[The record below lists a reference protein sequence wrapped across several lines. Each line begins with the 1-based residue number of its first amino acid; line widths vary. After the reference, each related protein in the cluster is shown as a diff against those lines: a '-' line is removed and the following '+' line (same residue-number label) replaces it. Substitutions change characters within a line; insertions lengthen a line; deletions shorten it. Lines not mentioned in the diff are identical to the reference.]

1 MNTELHNRLRFRRFM
16 LTVLTVWCIA
26 FPPTQA
32 EAGSLVIPAWSFA
45 RGNVKIDADPGK
57 YADAEP
63 VVVSGPKAPWGWSV
77 EYDVDIPVDGDYT
90 LHFRYATD
98 EARPVQVFFDS
109 RNISKCCKGVTFS
122 ADPSA
127 RSNAITAKSSGAKW
141 ESVVNRFGGLVK
153 LSAKKGTHTIKL
165 TRRGP
170 LPHLVTLRLD
180 TDKAFPEDYKP
191 PHYKV
196 RNIESV
202 PAEFRKALKPL
213 AGVDLAVLRA
223 PVKFPPGDR
232 PGNLL
237 QIPAW
242 TYDRGNVRIYANPDK
257 YADAGP
263 VVGSAEGQ
271 TGPGSIE
278 YDIDFPADGEY
289 TLHIKYA
296 SEAARP
302 LEVLIDDKSMGVICV
317 NVTFGTAP
325 YEEPVEFTSNSSA
338 AAKVWEG
345 LCRQGKPATMKV
357 SKGKHTL
364 KLVREGLMPNLLAL
378 HLGGKT
384 AAPPK
389 GWKRSALKM
398 PNFDKVPTAHRS
410 VFLPPG
416 AVNIAAL
423 RASIK
428 DMIKTLGPS
437 YPDGEKYLKKL
448 DELAARPR
456 TIFVKSGGNGSLVRT
471 WAGEEVKGKAQSATE
486 AQLKALRR
494 QALLSHPALGFDKLL
509 FVKRAPV
516 VFNTYQDSKANQ
528 VGGNLC
534 LLSPVSPEGKVTQL
548 VPELGEGIFSRFSLS
563 FDAKK
568 IAFGFKKK
576 GGNFRIHEIEIDP
589 KTGLMKPGSLR
600 QLTFASQEEVQARK
614 MNGGSGYDD
623 MDPCHLPNGTIMFTS
638 TRSQR
643 RVFCNPSIVTTL
655 FLMDGDGKGIRCLS
669 GGPLSELEPYVLDDG
684 RIVFTRW
691 EYVDKGLGNGQSLW
705 SVRPDGSGVDH
716 VYKNSIIRPAQ
727 MLHTRSIPGSR
738 RLITVGSPHCGG
750 RVGGPVILVDNRI
763 TRRSTEAMTCITP
776 EIAYP
781 CMHQATW
788 NMGFFLEP
796 YPFSEKFFLI
806 SHKPGPSGKHYGLYA
821 LDAWGNRAELYAD
834 PKISCFQPT
843 PLRPRRKPTNIAS
856 IETVGAQ
863 QEKTGTLFIQDVY
876 EGMTG
881 IKRGR
886 VKYVR
891 VMGPLPWPWSENG
904 IFRLG
909 LAGNVHRK
917 KVYGVAKV
925 HEDGSAFFTAPAG
938 ENIFFQALDENFM
951 VLQHMPTFINMMPGE
966 HRSCIGC
973 HELRKKAPGMAS
985 LRPRAMDY
993 PARKLAPQPGDKG
1006 PRMVHYASDVQPV
1019 LDKHCVVCHS
1029 GKDAKARLI
1038 LTGEPTD
1045 TWNRSYENIFG
1056 RGLIS
1061 SRHCGF
1067 GRSGFRPEPPLTF
1080 GSHLS
1085 KLAAQIRKA
1094 PCKAKITQAEFVR
1107 IVTWIDANGP
1117 YYGTYRGKRGLKHRG
1132 SPDFRLP
1139 PLVVKH

>member
-1 MNTELHNRLRFRRFM
+1 
-16 LTVLTVWCIA
+16 
-26 FPPTQA
+26 
-32 EAGSLVIPAWSFA
+32 
-45 RGNVKIDADPGK
+45 
-57 YADAEP
+57 
-63 VVVSGPKAPWGWSV
+63 
-77 EYDVDIPVDGDYT
+77 
-90 LHFRYATD
+90 
-98 EARPVQVFFDS
+98 
-109 RNISKCCKGVTFS
+109 
-122 ADPSA
+122 
-127 RSNAITAKSSGAKW
+127 
-141 ESVVNRFGGLVK
+141 
-153 LSAKKGTHTIKL
+153 
-165 TRRGP
+165 
-170 LPHLVTLRLD
+170 
-180 TDKAFPEDYKP
+180 
-191 PHYKV
+191 
-196 RNIESV
+196 
-202 PAEFRKALKPL
+202 
-213 AGVDLAVLRA
+213 
-223 PVKFPPGDR
+223 
-232 PGNLL
+232 
-237 QIPAW
+237 
-242 TYDRGNVRIYANPDK
+242 
-257 YADAGP
+257 
-263 VVGSAEGQ
+263 
-271 TGPGSIE
+271 
-278 YDIDFPADGEY
+278 
-289 TLHIKYA
+289 
-296 SEAARP
+296 
-302 LEVLIDDKSMGVICV
+302 
-317 NVTFGTAP
+317 VTFGTAP

-345 LCRQGKPATMKV
+345 LSMQGKPATMKV

-364 KLVREGLMPNLLAL
+364 KLTREGLIPNLLAL

-389 GWKRSALKM
+389 GWKRPALKM
-398 PNFDKVPTAHRS
+398 PNFDKVPVAHRS
-410 VFLPPG
+410 VFLPPD
-416 AVNIAAL
+416 AVNIGAL
-423 RASIK
+423 RASIQ

-448 DELAARPR
+448 DELAAKPH
-456 TIFVKSGGNGSLVRT
+456 TISVKSGGNGSLIRT
-471 WAGEEVKGKAQSATE
+471 WAGEEIKGKTESAIE

-494 QALLSHPALGFDKLL
+494 QALLAHPALGFDKLL

-528 VGGNLC
+528 IGGNLC

-548 VPELGEGIFSRFSLS
+548 VPELGEGIVTRFSLS
-563 FDAKK
+563 FDAKN

-576 GGNFRIHEIEIDP
+576 GGNFRIHEIEINP

-600 QLTFASQEEVQARK
+600 QLTFASEEETQAKK

-623 MDPCHLPNGTIMFTS
+623 MDPCYLPNGNIMFVS
-638 TRSQR
+638 TRSER

-684 RIVFTRW
+684 RIIFTRW

-821 LDAWGNRAELYAD
+821 LDSWGNRAEFYAD

-856 IETVGAQ
+856 IETAGAQ

-973 HELRKKAPGMAS
+973 HELRKKAPSMAS
-985 LRPRAMDY
+985 LRPQAMDY

-1006 PRMVHYASDVQPV
+1006 PRMVHYTSDVQPV

-1029 GKDAKARLI
+1029 GKDAKARLV

-1085 KLAAQIRKA
+1085 KLAVQIRKA

-1117 YYGTYRGKRGLKHRG
+1117 YYGTYRGKRGLKHKG